1 MELKKY
7 FSFFVALIVLFSLG
21 FSGTKS
27 FAATKIDQ
35 DELNAYLSEVR
46 MTQEELEEYL
56 AYYDISL
63 NELESVEE
71 LRDTLGPAVTPKTL
85 QALLKEYEMTEAEL
99 TELLI
104 DYGELEEGDS
114 IIDTFHFI
122 YDIEDIIDLEMGY
135 DDEEMEYDDEEIL
148 DLMDGLFS
156 EIDLTDEELD
166 RFMNHLL
173 PIVEDPSFEDRL
185 MAISDRMDQLDYF
198 ETIDELS
205 AEQVAEL
212 LSIYN
217 DLQNL
222 LQIQFKFAL
231 IQDGVTTNLSLEALF
246 QLKELTN
253 ASLLVSIYDLKGNLL
268 LDFKLTGEMIGSDL
282 VKETGNDIKQ
292 STEVISKVV
301 EVKKEKKKPEKHAK
315 PVHKTEKGG
324 VLPKTAGNYLFGAL
338 IGLVM
343 MGIAFGL
350 IRKARLAN

>member
-1 MELKKY
+1 MKRY
-7 FSFFVALIVLFSLG
+7 FSFFMALIVLFSLG
-21 FSGTKS
+21 SSGTKG
-27 FAATKIDQ
+27 FAATKVNQ

-56 AYYDISL
+56 SYYDLTL
-63 NELESVEE
+63 NELKSVEE
-71 LRDTLGPAVTPKTL
+71 LRDTLGPAVTPETL
-85 QALLKEYEMTEAEL
+85 QNLLEQYEMTEAEL

-104 DYGELEEGDS
+104 EYGELEEGDS

-122 YDIEDIIDLEMGY
+122 YDIEDIIDLEMDY
-135 DDEEMEYDDEEIL
+135 DEEEMEYDEEIS
-148 DLMDGLFS
+148 DLVEGLFT
-156 EIDLTDEELD
+156 EIGLTDEELD

-173 PIVEDPSFEDRL
+173 PIVEDPSFESRL
-185 MAISDRMDQLDYF
+185 MAISDRMNQLEYF

-217 DLQNL
+217 DLQSL

-253 ASLLVSIYDLKGNLL
+253 ASLLVSIYDLNGNFL
-268 LDFKLTGEMIGSDL
+268 LDFTLTGEMIGSDL

-292 STEVISKVV
+292 STKVISKVV
-301 EVKKEKKKPEKHAK
+301 EVKKEKKKPVK
-315 PVHKTEKGG
+315 PEHKTEKGG
-324 VLPKTAGNYLFGAL
+324 LLPKTAGNYLFGAL
-338 IGLVM
+338 IGLVL

-350 IRKARLAN
+350 IRKARLTN

>member
-1 MELKKY
+1 MKKY

-21 FSGTKS
+21 SSGTKG
-27 FAATKIDQ
+27 FAATMINQ

-56 AYYDISL
+56 SYYDLTL
-63 NELESVEE
+63 NELKSAEE
-71 LRDTLGPAVTPKTL
+71 LRETLGPAVTPETL
-85 QALLKEYEMTEAEL
+85 QNLLKQYEMTEAEL
-99 TELLI
+99 TELLME
-104 DYGELEEGDS
+104 YGELEEGDS

-122 YDIEDIIDLEMGY
+122 YDIEDIIDLEMDY
-135 DDEEMEYDDEEIL
+135 DEEEMEYDEEEIS
-148 DLMDGLFS
+148 DLMDGLFT
-156 EIDLTDEELD
+156 EIGLADEELD

-173 PIVEDPSFEDRL
+173 PIVEDPSFESRL
-185 MAISDRMDQLDYF
+185 KAISDRMNQLEYF

-217 DLQNL
+217 DLQSL

-246 QLKELTN
+246 KLKELTN
-253 ASLLVSIYDLKGNLL
+253 ASLLVSIYDLNGNFLF
-268 LDFKLTGEMIGSDL
+268 DFTLTGEMIGSDL
-282 VKETGNDIKQ
+282 VKETGNDMKQ
-292 STEVISKVV
+292 STEVIYKVA
-301 EVKKEKKKPEKHAK
+301 EVKKEKKKPAK
-315 PVHKTEKGG
+315 PEHKTEKGG

-338 IGLVM
+338 CGLVL

-350 IRKARLAN
+350 IRKARLTN

>member
-1 MELKKY
+1 MGMKKY

-21 FSGTKS
+21 SSGTKG
-27 FAATKIDQ
+27 FATTKINQ

-56 AYYDISL
+56 SYYDLTL
-63 NELESVEE
+63 NELKSAEE
-71 LRDTLGPAVTPKTL
+71 LRETLGPAVTPETL
-85 QALLKEYEMTEAEL
+85 QNLLKQYEMTEDEL
-99 TELLI
+99 TELLME
-104 DYGELEEGDS
+104 YGELEEGDS

-122 YDIEDIIDLEMGY
+122 YDIEDIIDLEMDY
-135 DDEEMEYDDEEIL
+135 DEEEMEYDEEEIS
-148 DLMDGLFS
+148 DLMDGLFT
-156 EIDLTDEELD
+156 EIGLTDEELD

-173 PIVEDPSFEDRL
+173 PIVEEPSFESRL
-185 MAISDRMDQLDYF
+185 MAISDRMNQLEYF

-217 DLQNL
+217 DLQSL
-222 LQIQFKFAL
+222 LQIQFKFSL

-253 ASLLVSIYDLKGNLL
+253 ASLLVSIYDLNGHFLF
-268 LDFKLTGEMIGSDL
+268 DFTLTGEMIGSDL

-292 STEVISKVV
+292 STEVISKVA
-301 EVKKEKKKPEKHAK
+301 EVKKEKKKPAK
-315 PVHKTEKGG
+315 PEHKTEKGG

-338 IGLVM
+338 CGLVL

-350 IRKARLAN
+350 IRKARLTN

>member
-1 MELKKY
+1 MKKH

-21 FSGTKS
+21 SSGTMG
-27 FAATKIDQ
+27 FAATKINQ

-56 AYYDISL
+56 SYYDLTL
-63 NELESVEE
+63 NELKSVEE
-71 LRDTLGPAVTPKTL
+71 LRSTLGPAVTPETL
-85 QALLKEYEMTEAEL
+85 QNLLKQYDMTEAEL

-104 DYGELEEGDS
+104 EYGELDEGDS

-122 YDIEDIIDLEMGY
+122 YDIEDIIDLEMDY
-135 DDEEMEYDDEEIL
+135 DEDEMNYDEEI
-148 DLMDGLFS
+148 DLMDGLFT
-156 EIDLTDEELD
+156 EIGLTDEELD

-173 PIVEDPSFEDRL
+173 PIVEDPSFEARL
-185 MAISDRMDQLDYF
+185 MAISDRMNQLEYF

-217 DLQNL
+217 DLQSL

-253 ASLLVSIYDLKGNLL
+253 ASLLVSIYDLNGNFL
-268 LDFKLTGEMIGSDL
+268 LDFILTGKMIGSDL

-292 STEVISKVV
+292 STKVISKVV
-301 EVKKEKKKPEKHAK
+301 EVKKEKKKPAK
-315 PVHKTEKGG
+315 PEHKTEKGG

-338 IGLVM
+338 IGLVL

-350 IRKARLAN
+350 IRKARLTN

>member
-1 MELKKY
+1 MKKF

-21 FSGTKS
+21 LSGTKA
-27 FAATKIDQ
+27 FAATKINQ

-56 AYYDISL
+56 SYYDLSL
-63 NELESVEE
+63 NELKSVEE
-71 LRDTLGPAVTPKTL
+71 LRDTLGPTVTPETI
-85 QALLKEYEMTEAEL
+85 QNLLKQYEMTEAEL
-99 TELLI
+99 KELLI
-104 DYGELEEGDS
+104 EYGELEEGDS

-122 YDIEDIIDLEMGY
+122 YDIEDIIDLEMDY
-135 DDEEMEYDDEEIL
+135 DEEEMEYDDEEII
-148 DLMDGLFS
+148 DLMDGLFT
-156 EIDLTDEELD
+156 EIGLTDEELD

-173 PIVEDPSFEDRL
+173 PIVEDPSFEARL
-185 MAISDRMDQLDYF
+185 MAISDRMDQLEYF

-217 DLQNL
+217 DLQSL

-253 ASLLVSIYDLKGNLL
+253 ASLLVSIYDLNGNFL
-268 LDFKLTGEMIGSDL
+268 LDFTLTGEMIGSDL

-301 EVKKEKKKPEKHAK
+301 EVKKEKKKPTK
-315 PVHKTEKGG
+315 PEHKTEKGG

-338 IGLVM
+338 IGLM
-343 MGIAFGL
+343 LMGIAFGL
-350 IRKARLAN
+350 IRKARFTN

>member
-1 MELKKY
+1 MNKH

-21 FSGTKS
+21 SSGTKG
-27 FAATKIDQ
+27 FAATKINQ

-56 AYYDISL
+56 SYYDLTL
-63 NELESVEE
+63 NELKSAEE
-71 LRDTLGPAVTPKTL
+71 LRETLGPAVTPETL
-85 QALLKEYEMTEAEL
+85 QNLLKQYEMTEAEL
-99 TELLI
+99 TELLME
-104 DYGELEEGDS
+104 YGELEEGDS

-122 YDIEDIIDLEMGY
+122 YDIEDIIDLEMDY
-135 DDEEMEYDDEEIL
+135 DEEEMEYDEEEIS
-148 DLMDGLFS
+148 DLMDGLFT
-156 EIDLTDEELD
+156 EIGLTDEELD

-173 PIVEDPSFEDRL
+173 PIVEDPSFESRL
-185 MAISDRMDQLDYF
+185 MAISDRMNQLEYF

-217 DLQNL
+217 DLQSL
-222 LQIQFKFAL
+222 LQIQFKFEL

-253 ASLLVSIYDLKGNLL
+253 ASLLVSIYDLNGNFL
-268 LDFKLTGEMIGSDL
+268 LDFTLTGEMIGSDL
-282 VKETGNDIKQ
+282 VKETGNDMKQ
-292 STEVISKVV
+292 STEVISKVA
-301 EVKKEKKKPEKHAK
+301 EVKKEKKKPTK
-315 PVHKTEKGG
+315 PEHKTEKGG

-338 IGLVM
+338 CGLVL

-350 IRKARLAN
+350 IRKARLTN

>member
-1 MELKKY
+1 MKKF

-21 FSGTKS
+21 LSGTKA
-27 FAATKIDQ
+27 FAATMINQ
-35 DELNAYLSEVR
+35 DELNAYLSEIR

-56 AYYDISL
+56 SYYDLSL
-63 NELESVEE
+63 NELKSVEE
-71 LRDTLGPAVTPKTL
+71 LRDTLGPTVTPETI
-85 QALLKEYEMTEAEL
+85 QNLLKQYEMTEAEL
-99 TELLI
+99 KELLI
-104 DYGELEEGDS
+104 EYGEMEEGDS

-122 YDIEDIIDLEMGY
+122 YDIEDIIDLEMDY
-135 DDEEMEYDDEEIL
+135 DEEEMEYDDEEII
-148 DLMDGLFS
+148 DLMDGLFT
-156 EIDLTDEELD
+156 EIGLTDEELD

-173 PIVEDPSFEDRL
+173 PIVEDPSFEARL
-185 MAISDRMDQLDYF
+185 MAISDRMDQLEYF

-253 ASLLVSIYDLKGNLL
+253 ASLLVSIYDLNGNFL
-268 LDFKLTGEMIGSDL
+268 LDFTLTGEMIGSDL

-301 EVKKEKKKPEKHAK
+301 EVKKEKKKPTK
-315 PVHKTEKGG
+315 PEHKTEKGG

-338 IGLVM
+338 IGLM
-343 MGIAFGL
+343 LMGIAFGL
-350 IRKARLAN
+350 IRKARFTN

>member
-1 MELKKY
+1 MKKY

-21 FSGTKS
+21 SSGTKG
-27 FAATKIDQ
+27 FAATMINQ

-56 AYYDISL
+56 SYYDLTL
-63 NELESVEE
+63 NELKSAEE
-71 LRDTLGPAVTPKTL
+71 LRETLGPAVTPETL
-85 QALLKEYEMTEAEL
+85 QNLLKQYEMTEAEL
-99 TELLI
+99 TELLME
-104 DYGELEEGDS
+104 YGELEEGDS

-122 YDIEDIIDLEMGY
+122 YDIEDIIDLEMDY
-135 DDEEMEYDDEEIL
+135 DEEEMEYDEEEIS
-148 DLMDGLFS
+148 DLMDGLFT
-156 EIDLTDEELD
+156 EIGLADEELD

-173 PIVEDPSFEDRL
+173 PIVEDPSFESRL
-185 MAISDRMDQLDYF
+185 KAISDRMNQLEYF

-217 DLQNL
+217 DLQSL

-253 ASLLVSIYDLKGNLL
+253 ASLLVSIYDLNGNFL
-268 LDFKLTGEMIGSDL
+268 LDFTLTGEMIGSDL
-282 VKETGNDIKQ
+282 VKETGNDMKQ
-292 STEVISKVV
+292 STEVISKVA
-301 EVKKEKKKPEKHAK
+301 EVKKEKKKPAK
-315 PVHKTEKGG
+315 PEHKTEKGG

-338 IGLVM
+338 CGLVL

-350 IRKARLAN
+350 IRKARHTN

>member
-1 MELKKY
+1 MKKY

-21 FSGTKS
+21 SSGTMG
-27 FAATKIDQ
+27 FAATKINQ
-35 DELNAYLSEVR
+35 DELNEYLSEVR

-56 AYYDISL
+56 SYYDLTL
-63 NELESVEE
+63 NELKSVEE
-71 LRDTLGPAVTPKTL
+71 LRDTLGPAVTPETL
-85 QALLKEYEMTEAEL
+85 QNLLKQYEMTEAEL

-104 DYGELEEGDS
+104 EYGELEEGDS

-122 YDIEDIIDLEMGY
+122 YDIEDIIDLEMDY
-135 DDEEMEYDDEEIL
+135 DEDAMDYDEEKII
-148 DLMDGLFS
+148 DLMDGLFTD
-156 EIDLTDEELD
+156 IGLKDEELD

-173 PIVEDPSFEDRL
+173 PIIEDPSFEARL
-185 MAISDRMDQLDYF
+185 MAISDRMNQLDNF

-217 DLQNL
+217 DLQSL

-246 QLKELTN
+246 QLKEITN
-253 ASLLVSIYDLKGNLL
+253 ASLLVSIYDLNGNFL
-268 LDFKLTGEMIGSDL
+268 LDFILTGKMIGSDL

-292 STEVISKVV
+292 STEVISKVA
-301 EVKKEKKKPEKHAK
+301 EVQKEKKKPAK
-315 PVHKTEKGG
+315 PEHKTEKGG
-324 VLPKTAGNYLFGAL
+324 VLPKTAGHYLFGAL
-338 IGLVM
+338 IGLVL

-350 IRKARLAN
+350 IRKARLTN

>member
-1 MELKKY
+1 MKKY

-21 FSGTKS
+21 SSGTKG
-27 FAATKIDQ
+27 FAATKINQ

-56 AYYDISL
+56 SYYDLTL
-63 NELESVEE
+63 NELKSAEE
-71 LRDTLGPAVTPKTL
+71 LRETLGPAVTPETL
-85 QALLKEYEMTEAEL
+85 HNLLKQYEMTEAEL
-99 TELLI
+99 TELLME
-104 DYGELEEGDS
+104 YGELEEGDS

-122 YDIEDIIDLEMGY
+122 YDIEDIIDLEMEY
-135 DDEEMEYDDEEIL
+135 DEEEMEYDEEEIS
-148 DLMDGLFS
+148 DLMDGLFT
-156 EIDLTDEELD
+156 EIGLADEELD

-173 PIVEDPSFEDRL
+173 PIVEDPSFESRL
-185 MAISDRMDQLDYF
+185 KAISDRMNQLEYF

-217 DLQNL
+217 DLQSL

-253 ASLLVSIYDLKGNLL
+253 ASLLVSIYDLNGNFL
-268 LDFKLTGEMIGSDL
+268 LDFTLTGEMIGSDL
-282 VKETGNDIKQ
+282 VKETGNDMKQ
-292 STEVISKVV
+292 STEVISKVA
-301 EVKKEKKKPEKHAK
+301 EVKKEKKKPAK
-315 PVHKTEKGG
+315 TEHKTEKGG

-338 IGLVM
+338 CGLVL

-350 IRKARLAN
+350 IRKARLTN

>member
-1 MELKKY
+1 MKKY

-21 FSGTKS
+21 SSGTKG
-27 FAATKIDQ
+27 FAATKINQ

-56 AYYDISL
+56 SYYDLTL
-63 NELESVEE
+63 NELKSAEE
-71 LRDTLGPAVTPKTL
+71 LRETLGPAVTPETL
-85 QALLKEYEMTEAEL
+85 QNLLKQYEMTEAEL
-99 TELLI
+99 TELLME
-104 DYGELEEGDS
+104 YGELEEGDS

-122 YDIEDIIDLEMGY
+122 YDIEDIIDLEMDY
-135 DDEEMEYDDEEIL
+135 DEEEMEYDEEEIS
-148 DLMDGLFS
+148 DLMDGLFT
-156 EIDLTDEELD
+156 EIGLTDEELD

-173 PIVEDPSFEDRL
+173 PIVEDPSFESRL
-185 MAISDRMDQLDYF
+185 MAISDRMNQLEYF

-217 DLQNL
+217 DLQSL
-222 LQIQFKFAL
+222 LQVQFKFAL

-253 ASLLVSIYDLKGNLL
+253 ASLLVSIYDLNGNFL
-268 LDFKLTGEMIGSDL
+268 LDFTLTGEMIGSDL
-282 VKETGNDIKQ
+282 VKETGNDMKQ

-301 EVKKEKKKPEKHAK
+301 EVKKEKKKPAK
-315 PVHKTEKGG
+315 PEHKTEKGG

-338 IGLVM
+338 CGLVL
-343 MGIAFGL
+343 MGIALGL
-350 IRKARLAN
+350 IRKARLTN

>member
-1 MELKKY
+1 MKKY

-21 FSGTKS
+21 SSGTKG
-27 FAATKIDQ
+27 FAATKINQ

-56 AYYDISL
+56 SYYDL
-63 NELESVEE
+63 TLYELKSAEE
-71 LRDTLGPAVTPKTL
+71 LRETLGPAVTPETL
-85 QALLKEYEMTEAEL
+85 QNLLKQYEMTEAEL
-99 TELLI
+99 TELLME
-104 DYGELEEGDS
+104 YGELEEGDS

-122 YDIEDIIDLEMGY
+122 YDIEDIIDLEMDY
-135 DDEEMEYDDEEIL
+135 DEEEMEYDEEEIS
-148 DLMDGLFS
+148 DLMDGLFT
-156 EIDLTDEELD
+156 EIGLADEELD

-173 PIVEDPSFEDRL
+173 PIVEDPSFESRL
-185 MAISDRMDQLDYF
+185 KAISDRMNQLEYF

-217 DLQNL
+217 DLQSL

-253 ASLLVSIYDLKGNLL
+253 ASLLVSIYDLNGNFL
-268 LDFKLTGEMIGSDL
+268 LDFTLTGEMIGSDL
-282 VKETGNDIKQ
+282 VKETGNDMKQ
-292 STEVISKVV
+292 STEVISKVA
-301 EVKKEKKKPEKHAK
+301 EVKKEKKKPAK
-315 PVHKTEKGG
+315 PEHKTEKGG

-338 IGLVM
+338 CGLVL

-350 IRKARLAN
+350 IRKARLTN

>member
-1 MELKKY
+1 MKKY

-21 FSGTKS
+21 SSGTKG
-27 FAATKIDQ
+27 FAATKINQ

-56 AYYDISL
+56 SYYDLTL
-63 NELESVEE
+63 NELKSAEE
-71 LRDTLGPAVTPKTL
+71 LRETLGPAVTPETL
-85 QALLKEYEMTEAEL
+85 QNLLKQYEMTEAEL
-99 TELLI
+99 TELLME
-104 DYGELEEGDS
+104 YGELEEGDS

-122 YDIEDIIDLEMGY
+122 YDIEDIIDLEMDY
-135 DDEEMEYDDEEIL
+135 DEEEMEYDEEEIS
-148 DLMDGLFS
+148 DLMDGLFT
-156 EIDLTDEELD
+156 EIGLTDEELD

-173 PIVEDPSFEDRL
+173 PIVEDPSFESRL
-185 MAISDRMDQLDYF
+185 MAISDRMNQLEYF

-217 DLQNL
+217 DLQSL

-253 ASLLVSIYDLKGNLL
+253 ASLLVSIYDLNGNFL
-268 LDFKLTGEMIGSDL
+268 LDFTLTGEMIGSDL
-282 VKETGNDIKQ
+282 VKETGNDMKQ
-292 STEVISKVV
+292 STEVISKVA
-301 EVKKEKKKPEKHAK
+301 EVKKEKKKPAK
-315 PVHKTEKGG
+315 PEHKTEKGG

-338 IGLVM
+338 CGLVL

-350 IRKARLAN
+350 IRKARLTN

>member
-1 MELKKY
+1 MGMKKY

-21 FSGTKS
+21 SSGTKG
-27 FAATKIDQ
+27 FAATKINQ

-56 AYYDISL
+56 SYYDLTL
-63 NELESVEE
+63 NELKSAEE
-71 LRDTLGPAVTPKTL
+71 LRETLGPAVTPETL
-85 QALLKEYEMTEAEL
+85 QNLLKQYEMTEAEL
-99 TELLI
+99 TELLME
-104 DYGELEEGDS
+104 YGELEEGDS

-122 YDIEDIIDLEMGY
+122 YDIEDIIDLEMDY
-135 DDEEMEYDDEEIL
+135 DEEEMEYDEEEIS
-148 DLMDGLFS
+148 DLMDGLFT
-156 EIDLTDEELD
+156 EIGLADEELD

-173 PIVEDPSFEDRL
+173 PIVEDPSFESRL
-185 MAISDRMDQLDYF
+185 KAISDRMNQLEYF

-217 DLQNL
+217 DLQSL

-253 ASLLVSIYDLKGNLL
+253 ASLLVSIYDLNGNFL
-268 LDFKLTGEMIGSDL
+268 LDFTLTGEMIGSDL
-282 VKETGNDIKQ
+282 VKETGNDMKQ
-292 STEVISKVV
+292 STEVISKVA
-301 EVKKEKKKPEKHAK
+301 EVKKEKKKLAK
-315 PVHKTEKGG
+315 PEHKTEKGG

-338 IGLVM
+338 CGLM
-343 MGIAFGL
+343 LMGIAFGL
-350 IRKARLAN
+350 IRKARLTN

>member
-1 MELKKY
+1 MKKY

-21 FSGTKS
+21 SSGTIG
-27 FAATKIDQ
+27 FAATKINQ

-46 MTQEELEEYL
+46 MTQDELEEYL
-56 AYYDISL
+56 SYYDLTL
-63 NELESVEE
+63 NELKSVEE
-71 LRDTLGPAVTPKTL
+71 LRDTLGPAVTPETL
-85 QALLKEYEMTEAEL
+85 QNLLKQYEMTEAEL
-99 TELLI
+99 KELLI
-104 DYGELEEGDS
+104 EYGELEEGDS

-122 YDIEDIIDLEMGY
+122 YDIEDIIDLEMDY
-135 DDEEMEYDDEEIL
+135 DEEEMNYDEEII
-148 DLMDGLFS
+148 DLMDGLFT
-156 EIDLTDEELD
+156 EIGLTDEELD

-173 PIVEDPSFEDRL
+173 PIIEDPSFEARL
-185 MAISDRMDQLDYF
+185 MTISDRMNQLEYF

-217 DLQNL
+217 DLQSL

-253 ASLLVSIYDLKGNLL
+253 ASLLVSIYDLNGNFL
-268 LDFKLTGEMIGSDL
+268 LDFILTGKMIGSDL

-292 STEVISKVV
+292 STKVISQVV
-301 EVKKEKKKPEKHAK
+301 EVKKEKKKPAK
-315 PVHKTEKGG
+315 PKHKTEKGG
-324 VLPKTAGNYLFGAL
+324 VLPKTAGHYLFGAL
-338 IGLVM
+338 IGLVL

-350 IRKARLAN
+350 IRKARLTN

>member
-1 MELKKY
+1 MKKY

-21 FSGTKS
+21 SSGTKG

-56 AYYDISL
+56 SYYDLTL
-63 NELESVEE
+63 NELESAEE
-71 LRDTLGPAVTPKTL
+71 LRETLGPAVTPETL
-85 QALLKEYEMTEAEL
+85 QNLLKQYEMTEAEL

-104 DYGELEEGDS
+104 EYGELEEGDS
-114 IIDTFHFI
+114 IIETFHFI
-122 YDIEDIIDLEMGY
+122 YDIEDIIDLEMDY
-135 DDEEMEYDDEEIL
+135 DEEELEYDEEEIS
-148 DLMDGLFS
+148 DLMDGLFT
-156 EIDLTDEELD
+156 EIGLTDEELD

-173 PIVEDPSFEDRL
+173 PIVEDPSFESRL
-185 MAISDRMDQLDYF
+185 MAISDRMNQLEYF

-217 DLQNL
+217 DLQSL

-246 QLKELTN
+246 QLNELTN
-253 ASLLVSIYDLKGNLL
+253 ASLLVSIYDLNGNFL
-268 LDFKLTGEMIGSDL
+268 LDFTLTGEMISSDL
-282 VKETGNDIKQ
+282 VKETGNDMKQ
-292 STEVISKVV
+292 STEVISKVA
-301 EVKKEKKKPEKHAK
+301 EVKKDKKKPAK
-315 PVHKTEKGG
+315 PEHKTEKGG

-338 IGLVM
+338 CGLVL

-350 IRKARLAN
+350 IRKARVTN

>member
-1 MELKKY
+1 MKKY
-7 FSFFVALIVLFSLG
+7 FSFFMALIVLFSLG
-21 FSGTKS
+21 LSGTKG

-56 AYYDISL
+56 SYYDLTL

-71 LRDTLGPAVTPKTL
+71 LRDTLGPTVTPETL
-85 QALLKEYEMTEAEL
+85 QNLLKEYEMTEAEL

-104 DYGELEEGDS
+104 EYGELEEGDS
-114 IIDTFHFI
+114 IIETFQFI
-122 YDIEDIIDLEMGY
+122 YDIEDIIDLEMDY
-135 DDEEMEYDDEEIL
+135 DEEEMEYDEEII
-148 DLMDGLFS
+148 DLMDGLFT
-156 EIDLTDEELD
+156 EIGLTDEELD

-173 PIVEDPSFEDRL
+173 PIVEDPSFEARL
-185 MAISDRMDQLDYF
+185 MAISDRMDQLEYF

-217 DLQNL
+217 ELQSL

-253 ASLLVSIYDLKGNLL
+253 ASLLVSIYDLNGNFL

-301 EVKKEKKKPEKHAK
+301 EVKKEKKKPVRPE
-315 PVHKTEKGG
+315 HKTEKGG
-324 VLPKTAGNYLFGAL
+324 VLPNTAGNYLFGSL
-338 IGLVM
+338 IGLVL

-350 IRKARLAN
+350 IRKARLTN

>member
-1 MELKKY
+1 MKKH

-21 FSGTKS
+21 SSGTKG
-27 FAATKIDQ
+27 FAATKINQ

-56 AYYDISL
+56 SYYDLTL
-63 NELESVEE
+63 NELKSAEE
-71 LRDTLGPAVTPKTL
+71 LRETLGPAVTPETL
-85 QALLKEYEMTEAEL
+85 QNLLKQYEMTEAEL
-99 TELLI
+99 TELLME
-104 DYGELEEGDS
+104 YGELEEGDS

-135 DDEEMEYDDEEIL
+135 DEEEMEYDEEEIS
-148 DLMDGLFS
+148 DLMDGLFT
-156 EIDLTDEELD
+156 EIGLTDEELD

-173 PIVEDPSFEDRL
+173 PIVEDPSFESRL
-185 MAISDRMDQLDYF
+185 MAISDRMNQLEYF

-217 DLQNL
+217 DLQSL

-231 IQDGVTTNLSLEALF
+231 IQEGVTTNLSLEALF

-253 ASLLVSIYDLKGNLL
+253 ASLLVSIYDLNGNFL
-268 LDFKLTGEMIGSDL
+268 LDFTLTGEMIGSDL
-282 VKETGNDIKQ
+282 VKETGNDMKQ
-292 STEVISKVV
+292 STEVISKVA
-301 EVKKEKKKPEKHAK
+301 EVKKEKKKPAK
-315 PVHKTEKGG
+315 PEHKTEKGG
-324 VLPKTAGNYLFGAL
+324 VLPQTAGNYLFGAL
-338 IGLVM
+338 CGLVL

-350 IRKARLAN
+350 IRKARLTN

>member
-1 MELKKY
+1 MKRY

-21 FSGTKS
+21 SSGTKG
-27 FAATKIDQ
+27 FAATKINQ

-56 AYYDISL
+56 SYYDLTL
-63 NELESVEE
+63 NELKSAEE
-71 LRDTLGPAVTPKTL
+71 LRETLGPAVTPETL
-85 QALLKEYEMTEAEL
+85 QNLLKQYEMTEAEL
-99 TELLI
+99 TELLME
-104 DYGELEEGDS
+104 YGELEEGDS

-122 YDIEDIIDLEMGY
+122 YDIEDIIDLEMDY
-135 DDEEMEYDDEEIL
+135 DEEEMEYDEEEIS
-148 DLMDGLFS
+148 DLMDGLFT
-156 EIDLTDEELD
+156 EIGLTDEELD

-173 PIVEDPSFEDRL
+173 PIVEDPSFESRL
-185 MAISDRMDQLDYF
+185 MAISDRMNQLEYF

-217 DLQNL
+217 DLQSL
-222 LQIQFKFAL
+222 LQIQFKFSL

-253 ASLLVSIYDLKGNLL
+253 ASLLVSIYDLNGHFLF
-268 LDFKLTGEMIGSDL
+268 DFTLTGEMIGSDL

-292 STEVISKVV
+292 STEVISKVA
-301 EVKKEKKKPEKHAK
+301 EVKKEKKKPAK
-315 PVHKTEKGG
+315 PEHKTEKGG

-338 IGLVM
+338 CGLVL

-350 IRKARLAN
+350 IRKARLTN

>member
-1 MELKKY
+1 MKKH

-21 FSGTKS
+21 SSGTKG
-27 FAATKIDQ
+27 FAATKINQ

-56 AYYDISL
+56 SYYDLTL
-63 NELESVEE
+63 NELKSAEE
-71 LRDTLGPAVTPKTL
+71 LRETLGPAVTPETL
-85 QALLKEYEMTEAEL
+85 QNLLKQYEMTEAEL
-99 TELLI
+99 TELLME
-104 DYGELEEGDS
+104 YGELEEGDS

-135 DDEEMEYDDEEIL
+135 DEEEMEYDEEEIS
-148 DLMDGLFS
+148 DLMDGLFT
-156 EIDLTDEELD
+156 EIGLTDEELD

-173 PIVEDPSFEDRL
+173 PIVEDPSFESRL
-185 MAISDRMDQLDYF
+185 MAISDRMNQLEYF

-217 DLQNL
+217 DLQSL

-253 ASLLVSIYDLKGNLL
+253 ASLLVSIYDLNGNFL
-268 LDFKLTGEMIGSDL
+268 LDFTLTGEMIGSDL
-282 VKETGNDIKQ
+282 VKETGNDMKQ
-292 STEVISKVV
+292 STEVISKVA
-301 EVKKEKKKPEKHAK
+301 EVKKEKKKPAK
-315 PVHKTEKGG
+315 PEHKTEKGG

-338 IGLVM
+338 CGLVL

-350 IRKARLAN
+350 IRKARLTN

>member
-1 MELKKY
+1 MKKY

-21 FSGTKS
+21 SSGTKG
-27 FAATKIDQ
+27 FAATMINQ

-56 AYYDISL
+56 SYYDLTL
-63 NELESVEE
+63 NELKSAEE
-71 LRDTLGPAVTPKTL
+71 LRETLGPAVTPETL
-85 QALLKEYEMTEAEL
+85 QNLLKQYEMTEAEL
-99 TELLI
+99 TELLME
-104 DYGELEEGDS
+104 YGELEEGDS

-122 YDIEDIIDLEMGY
+122 YDIEDIIDLEMDY
-135 DDEEMEYDDEEIL
+135 DEEEMEYDEEEIS
-148 DLMDGLFS
+148 DLMDGLFT
-156 EIDLTDEELD
+156 EIGLADEELD

-173 PIVEDPSFEDRL
+173 PIVEDPSFESRL
-185 MAISDRMDQLDYF
+185 KAISDRMNQLEYF

-217 DLQNL
+217 DLQSL

-246 QLKELTN
+246 KLKELTN
-253 ASLLVSIYDLKGNLL
+253 ASLLVSIYDLNGNFL
-268 LDFKLTGEMIGSDL
+268 LDFTLTGEMIGSDL
-282 VKETGNDIKQ
+282 VKETGNDMKQ
-292 STEVISKVV
+292 STEVISKVA
-301 EVKKEKKKPEKHAK
+301 EVKKEKKKPAK
-315 PVHKTEKGG
+315 PEHKTEKGG

-338 IGLVM
+338 CGLVL

-350 IRKARLAN
+350 IRKARLTN

>member
-1 MELKKY
+1 MKKY

-21 FSGTKS
+21 SSGTKG
-27 FAATKIDQ
+27 FAATKINQ

-46 MTQEELEEYL
+46 MTQEELVEYL
-56 AYYDISL
+56 SYYDLTL
-63 NELESVEE
+63 NELKSAEE
-71 LRDTLGPAVTPKTL
+71 LRETLGPAVTPETL
-85 QALLKEYEMTEAEL
+85 QNLLKQYEMTEAEL
-99 TELLI
+99 TELLME
-104 DYGELEEGDS
+104 YGELEEGDS

-122 YDIEDIIDLEMGY
+122 YDIEDIIDLEMDY
-135 DDEEMEYDDEEIL
+135 DEEEMEYDEEEIS
-148 DLMDGLFS
+148 DLMDGLFT
-156 EIDLTDEELD
+156 EIGLADEELD

-173 PIVEDPSFEDRL
+173 PIVEDPSFESRL
-185 MAISDRMDQLDYF
+185 KAISDRMNQLEYF

-217 DLQNL
+217 DLQSL

-253 ASLLVSIYDLKGNLL
+253 ASLLVSIYDLNGNFL
-268 LDFKLTGEMIGSDL
+268 LDFTLTGEMIGSDL
-282 VKETGNDIKQ
+282 VKETGNDMKQ
-292 STEVISKVV
+292 STEVISKVA
-301 EVKKEKKKPEKHAK
+301 EVKKEKKKSAK
-315 PVHKTEKGG
+315 PEHKTEKGG

-338 IGLVM
+338 CGLVL

-350 IRKARLAN
+350 IRKARLTN

>member
-1 MELKKY
+1 MKKY
-7 FSFFVALIVLFSLG
+7 FSFVVALIVLFSLG
-21 FSGTKS
+21 SSGTKG
-27 FAATKIDQ
+27 FAATKINQ

-56 AYYDISL
+56 SYYDLTL
-63 NELESVEE
+63 NELKSAEE
-71 LRDTLGPAVTPKTL
+71 LRETLGPAVTPETL
-85 QALLKEYEMTEAEL
+85 QNLLKQYEMTEAEL
-99 TELLI
+99 TELLME
-104 DYGELEEGDS
+104 YGELEEGDS

-122 YDIEDIIDLEMGY
+122 YDIEDIIDLEMDY
-135 DDEEMEYDDEEIL
+135 DEEEMEYDEEEIS
-148 DLMDGLFS
+148 DLMDGLFT
-156 EIDLTDEELD
+156 EIGLTDEELD

-173 PIVEDPSFEDRL
+173 PIVEDPSFESRL
-185 MAISDRMDQLDYF
+185 MAISDRMNQLEYF

-217 DLQNL
+217 DLQSL

-253 ASLLVSIYDLKGNLL
+253 ASLLVSIYDLNGNFL
-268 LDFKLTGEMIGSDL
+268 LDFTLTGEMIGSDL
-282 VKETGNDIKQ
+282 VKETGNDMKQ

-301 EVKKEKKKPEKHAK
+301 EVKKEKKKPEY
-315 PVHKTEKGG
+315 KTEKGG

-338 IGLVM
+338 CGLVL
-343 MGIAFGL
+343 MGIALGL
-350 IRKARLAN
+350 IRKARLTN

>member
-1 MELKKY
+1 MKKY

-21 FSGTKS
+21 SSGTKG
-27 FAATKIDQ
+27 FAATMINQ
-35 DELNAYLSEVR
+35 DEINAYLSEVR

-56 AYYDISL
+56 SYYDLTL
-63 NELESVEE
+63 NELKSAEE
-71 LRDTLGPAVTPKTL
+71 LRETLGPAVTPETL
-85 QALLKEYEMTEAEL
+85 QNLLKQYEMTEAEL
-99 TELLI
+99 TELLME
-104 DYGELEEGDS
+104 YGELEEGDS

-122 YDIEDIIDLEMGY
+122 YDIEDIIDLEMDY
-135 DDEEMEYDDEEIL
+135 DEEEMEYDEEEIS
-148 DLMDGLFS
+148 DLMDGLFT
-156 EIDLTDEELD
+156 EIGLADEELD

-173 PIVEDPSFEDRL
+173 PIVEDPSFESRL
-185 MAISDRMDQLDYF
+185 KAISDRMNQLEYF

-217 DLQNL
+217 DLQSL

-253 ASLLVSIYDLKGNLL
+253 ASLLVSIYDLNGNFL
-268 LDFKLTGEMIGSDL
+268 LDFTLTGEMIGSDL
-282 VKETGNDIKQ
+282 VKETGNDMKQ
-292 STEVISKVV
+292 STEVISKVA
-301 EVKKEKKKPEKHAK
+301 EVKKEKKKPAK
-315 PVHKTEKGG
+315 PEHKTEKGG

-338 IGLVM
+338 CGLVL

-350 IRKARLAN
+350 IRKARLTN

>member
-1 MELKKY
+1 MKQY

-21 FSGTKS
+21 LSGTKA
-27 FAATKIDQ
+27 FASTKINQ

-46 MTQEELEEYL
+46 MTQEDLEDYL
-56 AYYDISL
+56 SYYDLTL
-63 NELESVEE
+63 NELESIEE
-71 LRDTLGPAVTPKTL
+71 LRDTLGPAVTPETL
-85 QALLKEYEMTEAEL
+85 QNLLKQYDMTEAEL

-104 DYGELEEGDS
+104 EYGELEEGDS

-122 YDIEDIIDLEMGY
+122 YDIEDIIDLELDY
-135 DDEEMEYDDEEIL
+135 DEEEMEYDEEII
-148 DLMDGLFS
+148 DLMDGLFT
-156 EIDLTDEELD
+156 EIGLTDEELD

-173 PIVEDPSFEDRL
+173 PIVEDPSFEARL

-217 DLQNL
+217 DLQSL

-253 ASLLVSIYDLKGNLL
+253 ASLLVSIYDLNGNFL

-282 VKETGNDIKQ
+282 VKETGNDIKR

-301 EVKKEKKKPEKHAK
+301 EVKKEKKKPAK
-315 PVHKTEKGG
+315 STKPAHKTEKGG
-324 VLPKTAGNYLFGAL
+324 VLPKTAGHYLFGAL

-350 IRKARLAN
+350 IRKARLTN

>member
-1 MELKKY
+1 MKKH

-21 FSGTKS
+21 SSGTKG
-27 FAATKIDQ
+27 FAATKINQ

-56 AYYDISL
+56 SYYDLTL
-63 NELESVEE
+63 NELKSAEE
-71 LRDTLGPAVTPKTL
+71 LRETLGPAVTPETL
-85 QALLKEYEMTEAEL
+85 QNLLKQYEMTEAEL
-99 TELLI
+99 TELLME
-104 DYGELEEGDS
+104 YGELEEGDS
-114 IIDTFHFI
+114 IIDTFHYI

-135 DDEEMEYDDEEIL
+135 DEEEMEYDEEEIS
-148 DLMDGLFS
+148 DLMDGLFT
-156 EIDLTDEELD
+156 EIGLTDEELD

-173 PIVEDPSFEDRL
+173 PIVEDPSFESRL
-185 MAISDRMDQLDYF
+185 MAISDRMNQLEYF

-217 DLQNL
+217 DLQSL

-253 ASLLVSIYDLKGNLL
+253 ASLLVSIYDLNGNFL
-268 LDFKLTGEMIGSDL
+268 LDFTLTGEMIGSDL
-282 VKETGNDIKQ
+282 VKETGNDMKQ
-292 STEVISKVV
+292 STEVISKVA
-301 EVKKEKKKPEKHAK
+301 EVKKEKKKPAK
-315 PVHKTEKGG
+315 PEHKTEKGG

-338 IGLVM
+338 CGLVL
-343 MGIAFGL
+343 MGIALGL
-350 IRKARLAN
+350 IRKARLTN

>member
-1 MELKKY
+1 MKKY

-21 FSGTKS
+21 SSGTKG
-27 FAATKIDQ
+27 FAATKINQ

-56 AYYDISL
+56 SYYDLTL
-63 NELESVEE
+63 NELKSAEE
-71 LRDTLGPAVTPKTL
+71 LRETLGPAVTPETL
-85 QALLKEYEMTEAEL
+85 QNLLKQYEMTEAEL
-99 TELLI
+99 TELLME
-104 DYGELEEGDS
+104 YGELEEGDS

-122 YDIEDIIDLEMGY
+122 YDIEDIIDLEMDY
-135 DDEEMEYDDEEIL
+135 DEEEMEYDEEEIS
-148 DLMDGLFS
+148 DLMDGLFT
-156 EIDLTDEELD
+156 EIGLADEELD

-173 PIVEDPSFEDRL
+173 PIVEDPSFESRL
-185 MAISDRMDQLDYF
+185 KAISDRMNQLEYF

-217 DLQNL
+217 DLQSL

-253 ASLLVSIYDLKGNLL
+253 ASLLVSIYDLNGNFL
-268 LDFKLTGEMIGSDL
+268 LDFTLTGEMIGSDL
-282 VKETGNDIKQ
+282 VKETGNDMKQ
-292 STEVISKVV
+292 STEVISKVA
-301 EVKKEKKKPEKHAK
+301 EVKKEKKKLAK
-315 PVHKTEKGG
+315 PEHKTEKGG

-338 IGLVM
+338 CGLM
-343 MGIAFGL
+343 LMGIAFGL
-350 IRKARLAN
+350 IRKARLTN

>member
-1 MELKKY
+1 MKKY

-21 FSGTKS
+21 SSGTKG
-27 FAATKIDQ
+27 FAATKINQ

-56 AYYDISL
+56 SYYDLTL
-63 NELESVEE
+63 NELKSAEE
-71 LRDTLGPAVTPKTL
+71 LRETLGPAVTPETL
-85 QALLKEYEMTEAEL
+85 QNLLKQYEMTEAEL
-99 TELLI
+99 TELLME
-104 DYGELEEGDS
+104 YGELEEGNS

-122 YDIEDIIDLEMGY
+122 YDIEDIIDLEMDY
-135 DDEEMEYDDEEIL
+135 DEEEMEYDEEEIS
-148 DLMDGLFS
+148 DLMDGLFT
-156 EIDLTDEELD
+156 EIGLTDEELD

-173 PIVEDPSFEDRL
+173 PIVQDPTFESRL
-185 MAISDRMDQLDYF
+185 MAISDRMNQLEYF

-217 DLQNL
+217 DLQSL

-253 ASLLVSIYDLKGNLL
+253 ASLLVSIYDLNGKFL
-268 LDFKLTGEMIGSDL
+268 LDFTLTGEMIGSDF
-282 VKETGNDIKQ
+282 VKETGNDMKQ
-292 STEVISKVV
+292 STEVISKVA
-301 EVKKEKKKPEKHAK
+301 EVKKEKKKPAK
-315 PVHKTEKGG
+315 PEHKTEKGG

-338 IGLVM
+338 CGLVL

-350 IRKARLAN
+350 IRKARLTN

>member
-1 MELKKY
+1 MKKY

-21 FSGTKS
+21 SSGTKG
-27 FAATKIDQ
+27 FAATKINQ

-56 AYYDISL
+56 SYYDLTL
-63 NELESVEE
+63 NELKSAEE
-71 LRDTLGPAVTPKTL
+71 LRETLGPAVTPETL
-85 QALLKEYEMTEAEL
+85 QNLLKQYEMTEAEL
-99 TELLI
+99 TELLME
-104 DYGELEEGDS
+104 YGELEEGDS

-122 YDIEDIIDLEMGY
+122 YDIEDIIDLEMDY
-135 DDEEMEYDDEEIL
+135 DEEEMEYDEEEIS
-148 DLMDGLFS
+148 DLMDGLFT
-156 EIDLTDEELD
+156 EIGLTDEELD

-173 PIVEDPSFEDRL
+173 PIVEDPSFESRL
-185 MAISDRMDQLDYF
+185 MAISDRMNQLEYF

-217 DLQNL
+217 DLQSL
-222 LQIQFKFAL
+222 LQIQFKFSL

-253 ASLLVSIYDLKGNLL
+253 ASLLVSIYDLNGQFLF
-268 LDFKLTGEMIGSDL
+268 DFTLTGEMISSDL
-282 VKETGNDIKQ
+282 VKETGNDMKQ
-292 STEVISKVV
+292 STEVISKVA
-301 EVKKEKKKPEKHAK
+301 EVKKEKKKPSK
-315 PVHKTEKGG
+315 PEHKTEKGG

-338 IGLVM
+338 CGSVL

-350 IRKARLAN
+350 IRKARLTN

>member
-1 MELKKY
+1 MKKY
-7 FSFFVALIVLFSLG
+7 FSFFVAIIVLFSLG
-21 FSGTKS
+21 FSGTKG

-35 DELNAYLSEVR
+35 HELKAYLSEVT
-46 MTQEELEEYL
+46 MTQKELEEYL
-56 AYYDISL
+56 AYYDLTL
-63 NELESVEE
+63 NEFESVEE

-85 QALLKEYEMTEAEL
+85 KDLLKEYKMTEAEL

-104 DYGELEEGDS
+104 DYGELEKGDS

-135 DDEEMEYDDEEIL
+135 DDEYDEDEITN
-148 DLMDGLFS
+148 LMGGLFS

-173 PIVEDPSFEDRL
+173 PIAEDPSFEDRL
-185 MAISDRMDQLDYF
+185 MAISDRMNQLAYF

-205 AEQVAEL
+205 AKQVAEL

-222 LQIQFKFAL
+222 LQIQCKFAL
-231 IQDGVTTNLSLEALF
+231 IQDGVTKNLSLESLF
-246 QLKELTN
+246 QLKELKN

-268 LDFKLTGEMIGSDL
+268 LDFILTGEMIGSDL

-292 STEVISKVV
+292 STKVISKVG
-301 EVKKEKKKPEKHAK
+301 EVKKEKKKPAKHAK